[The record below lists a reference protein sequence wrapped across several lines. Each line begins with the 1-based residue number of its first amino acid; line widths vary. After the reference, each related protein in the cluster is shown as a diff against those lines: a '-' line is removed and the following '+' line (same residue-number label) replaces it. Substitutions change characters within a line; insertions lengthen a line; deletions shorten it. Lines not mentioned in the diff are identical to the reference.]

1 MARRGSITALGQLAE
16 TIALVSQGQPG
27 HIVDTLIAERG
38 QKIVRNP
45 LWPLMRPFL
54 YTLLRYNK
62 AIEFADA
69 VAHIT
74 GFQCFEYMSDLL
86 RLEIRASNAERI
98 PASGGFILV
107 SNHPTGIADGVAV
120 FDLLK
125 NRRPDMMVFANRDA
139 VRVNPR
145 FAEMVIPVEW
155 RDEYKSK
162 LKTRETLQ
170 LTNRAVADGKVMI
183 LFPSGR
189 IAYWASGKLN
199 ERPWKTSA
207 VGLARKYNLPILPVH
222 MTARNSG
229 LFYWFAKWSTE
240 LRDMT
245 VFHEL
250 LNKRG
255 DRFEFQIGKLI
266 TADQLDGDVNDVTKA
281 LEKHTVFDL
290 AENGDVEFVPVGVS
304 LSSQREDG
312 APLEADDFRSSR
324 SEI

>member
-1 MARRGSITALGQLAE
+1 MARRDSMTAFGQLAE
-16 TIALVSQGQPG
+16 AIALVSHGKPG

-38 QKIVRNP
+38 QKIVRHP
-45 LWPLMRPFL
+45 LWPVMRPFL

-62 AIEFADA
+62 AIEFAND
-69 VAHIT
+69 VANMP
-74 GFQCFEYMSDLL
+74 GFQSFEYMSNLL
-86 RLEIRASNAERI
+86 KLDINVTNAERI

-125 NRRPDMMVFANRDA
+125 TRRPDMMFFANRDA

-145 FAEMVIPVEW
+145 FAEMIIPVEW
-155 RDEYKSK
+155 REEFKSK
-162 LKTRETLQ
+162 LKARETLQ
-170 LTNRAVADGKVMI
+170 LTNHAVKEGKATV

-189 IAYWASGKLN
+189 IAYWANGQLN

-207 VGLARKYNLPILPVH
+207 VGLARKYGLPILPVH

-245 VFHEL
+245 VFYEL
-250 LNKRG
+250 LNKKG
-255 DRFEFQIGKLI
+255 DRFDFVIGNLI
-266 TADQLDGDVNDVTKA
+266 PAEQLDGDLNEVTKA
-281 LEKHTVFDL
+281 LEKHTVCDM
-290 AENGDVEFVPVGVS
+290 AVDGDSRFVPV
-304 LSSQREDG
+304 
-312 APLEADDFRSSR
+312 SR
-324 SEI
+324 QLLPELVAAHSF

>member
-1 MARRGSITALGQLAE
+1 MARREPTTALGQLAGA
-16 TIALVSQGQPG
+16 IALVSQGQPG

-38 QKIVRNP
+38 QKIVNNP

-54 YTLLRYNK
+54 HIVLRYHK
-62 AIEFADA
+62 AIEFADD
-69 VAHIT
+69 VANMP
-74 GFQCFEYMSDLL
+74 GFQSFEYLSNV
-86 RLEIRASNAERI
+86 LELDIRVANEERI

-125 NRRPDMMVFANRDA
+125 SRRPDMMFFANSDA
-139 VRVNPR
+139 IRVNPR
-145 FAEMVIPVEW
+145 FAEMIIPVEW
-155 RDEYKSK
+155 REEHKTK

-170 LTNRAVADGKVMI
+170 LTNRAIKEAKATV

-189 IAYWASGKLN
+189 IAYWANGRLN

-222 MTARNSG
+222 MSARNSG
-229 LFYWFAKWSTE
+229 LFYWLARWSTE

-245 VFHEL
+245 IFHEL

-266 TADQLDGDVNDVTKA
+266 QPEELEGDLTDVTKA
-281 LEKHTVFDL
+281 LEKLTVHDMASDSDARF
-290 AENGDVEFVPVGVS
+290 VS
-304 LSSQREDG
+304 LQGQDTDG
-312 APLEADDFRSSR
+312 EVRRLAVHSG
-324 SEI
+324 

>member
-1 MARRGSITALGQLAE
+1 MARRDSMTAFGQLAE
-16 TIALVSQGQPG
+16 AIALVSHGKPG

-38 QKIVRNP
+38 QKIVRHP

-62 AIEFADA
+62 AIEFAND
-69 VAHIT
+69 VANMP
-74 GFQCFEYMSDLL
+74 GFQSFEYMSNLL
-86 RLEIRASNAERI
+86 KLDINVTNAERI

-125 NRRPDMMVFANRDA
+125 TRRPDMMFFANRDA

-145 FAEMVIPVEW
+145 FAEMIIPVEW
-155 RDEYKSK
+155 REEFKSK
-162 LKTRETLQ
+162 IKARETLQ
-170 LTNRAVADGKVMI
+170 LTNHAVKEGKATV

-189 IAYWASGKLN
+189 IAYWANGRLN

-207 VGLARKYNLPILPVH
+207 VGLARKYGLPILPVH

-250 LNKRG
+250 LNKKG
-255 DRFEFQIGKLI
+255 DRFDFVIGNLI
-266 TADQLDGDVNDVTKA
+266 PAEELDGDLNEVTKA
-281 LEKHTVFDL
+281 LERHTVHDM
-290 AENGDVEFVPVGVS
+290 AVDGDSRFVPV
-304 LSSQREDG
+304 
-312 APLEADDFRSSR
+312 SR
-324 SEI
+324 QLLPEPIAAHSF

>member
-1 MARRGSITALGQLAE
+1 MARRHSTTAFGQLAE
-16 TIALVSQGQPG
+16 AIALVSHGNPG

-38 QKIVRNP
+38 QRIVKNP
-45 LWPLMRPFL
+45 LWPVMRPFL

-62 AIEFADA
+62 ALQFAND
-69 VAHIT
+69 VANMP
-74 GFQCFEYMSDLL
+74 GFQCFEYMSNLL
-86 RLEIRASNAERI
+86 RLDIQVRHAERI
-98 PASGGFILV
+98 PETGGFILV

-125 NRRPDMMVFANRDA
+125 TRRPDMMFFANRDA

-155 RDEYKSK
+155 REEYKTK

-170 LTNRAVADGKVMI
+170 LTNHAVKEGKATI

-189 IAYWASGKLN
+189 IAYWANGRLN
-199 ERPWKTSA
+199 ERPWKSSA

-255 DRFEFQIGKLI
+255 DRFDFTIGDLI
-266 TADQLDGDVNDVTKA
+266 PVEHLDGDINDVTKG
-281 LEKHTVFDL
+281 LEQHTVFGL
-290 AENGDVEFVPVGVS
+290 A
-304 LSSQREDG
+304 
-312 APLEADDFRSSR
+312 ADDNARFSPVAGEPQPEPLLAHSF
-324 SEI
+324 

>member
-1 MARRGSITALGQLAE
+1 MSRRGSITALGQLAE

-45 LWPLMRPFL
+45 LWPVMRPFL

-62 AIEFADA
+62 AIEFADS
-69 VAHIT
+69 VANLP
-74 GFQCFEYMSDLL
+74 GFQSFEYMSDVLQL
-86 RLEIRASNAERI
+86 DIRVTNAERI

-125 NRRPDMMVFANRDA
+125 SRRPDMMIFANRDA

-145 FAEMVIPVEW
+145 FAEMIIPVEW
-155 RDEYKSK
+155 REEHKSK
-162 LKTRETLQ
+162 PKTRETLQ
-170 LTNRAVADGKVMI
+170 LTNRAVSEGKATV

-189 IAYWASGKLN
+189 IAYWGNGKLN

-222 MTARNSG
+222 TKARNSG
-229 LFYWFAKWSTE
+229 LFYWLAKWSTE

-255 DRFEFQIGKLI
+255 DRFDFLIGNLI
-266 TADQLDGDVNDVTKA
+266 PSEHLDGDVNEVTKA

-290 AENGDVEFVPVGVS
+290 AADLDTPFMPVSTPAVVPAPGKVVVEQS
-304 LSSQREDG
+304 
-312 APLEADDFRSSR
+312 A
-324 SEI
+324 

>member
-1 MARRGSITALGQLAE
+1 MARRDSMTAFGQLAE
-16 TIALVSQGQPG
+16 AIALVSHGKPG

-38 QKIVRNP
+38 QKIVRHP

-62 AIEFADA
+62 AIEFAND
-69 VAHIT
+69 VANMP
-74 GFQCFEYMSDLL
+74 GFQSFEYMSNLL
-86 RLEIRASNAERI
+86 KLDIGVTNAERI

-120 FDLLK
+120 FDLL
-125 NRRPDMMVFANRDA
+125 NTRRPDMMFFANRDA

-145 FAEMVIPVEW
+145 FAEMIIPVEW
-155 RDEYKSK
+155 REEFKSK
-162 LKTRETLQ
+162 LKARETLQ
-170 LTNRAVADGKVMI
+170 LTNHAVKEGKATV

-189 IAYWASGKLN
+189 IAYWANGRLN

-207 VGLARKYNLPILPVH
+207 VGLARKYGLPILPVH

-245 VFHEL
+245 VFYEL
-250 LNKRG
+250 LNKKG
-255 DRFEFQIGKLI
+255 DRFDFVIGNLI
-266 TADQLDGDVNDVTKA
+266 PAEELDGDLNEVTKA
-281 LEKHTVFDL
+281 LEKHTVYDM
-290 AENGDVEFVPVGVS
+290 ATDGDSRFVPVS
-304 LSSQREDG
+304 RQLSPERVAAHS
-312 APLEADDFRSSR
+312 F
-324 SEI
+324 